1 MANISANTGILG
13 LFYVLNDRGRS
24 LLLFKSKDDKD
35 RSVCSEIYRFKD
47 RLIRLF
53 ISGFSYYSI
62 HRVDYYILLLFLNR
76 ECHIKYNSMLAI
88 TEYIRMSEKMNE
100 EDV

>member
-47 RLIRLF
+47 RLFCVSHDSLYKYSVIRL
-53 ISGFSYYSI
+53 YLYM
-62 HRVDYYILLLFLNR
+62 VDDESLCIG
-76 ECHIKYNSMLAI
+76 
-88 TEYIRMSEKMNE
+88 
-100 EDV
+100 